1 MPVLGAKT
9 PPRCSRFELAPSLL
23 SPLCMTA
30 FSKKL
35 MQILETRF
43 GVGPEFSDHLAP
55 LLERFGSRQPSAE
68 ECEEL
73 LVNLAS
79 AYQASRMAGLQSIHE
94 VSVLVGQVET
104 EVKKMDEALKV
115 LGVCIERLRQQMK
128 VPSRPHVLH

>member
-1 MPVLGAKT
+1 
-9 PPRCSRFELAPSLL
+9 
-23 SPLCMTA
+23 MTA

-55 LLERFGSRQPSAE
+55 LLEYFASKQPSAE

-79 AYQASRMAGLQSIHE
+79 AYQASRRAGLQSFQE
-94 VSVLVGQVET
+94 ANVLVSQVTSEF
-104 EVKKMDEALKV
+104 KKMDESLKV
-115 LGVCIERLRQQMK
+115 LSVYLERLRY
-128 VPSRPHVLH
+128 SLERPEQPGTLH

>member
-1 MPVLGAKT
+1 VPVSEAKT
-9 PPRCSRFELAPSLL
+9 HWRGNRFGLASSLL
-23 SPLCMTA
+23 SPVRMTA

-43 GVGPEFSDHLAP
+43 GVGPEFSDHLGP

-79 AYQASRMAGLQSIHE
+79 AYQASRVAGLQSLRE
-94 VSVLVGQVET
+94 VNVLVGQVES